1 MREPAFSYID
11 AMCFIDAQLGPPG
24 APSAALALSSAALL
38 GAEDDVA
45 FPVQQNNARLG
56 PL

>member
-1 MREPAFSYID
+1 MREPVFSYID

-38 GAEDDVA
+38 GAEDDVG